1 MVSYPRILF
10 KSNSDELWTS
20 LKSSPELCSN
30 KVLMPGKWICFI
42 SLLWTFYIYLCI
54 LQFLY
59 SGSSNSKYNEF
70 LVLCSYLISF
80 TDSICYLFSVLS
92 ISLFPFISISI
103 SDLSCR
109 YLSMNIELVPPSTSF
124 SKSYSKNNSD
134 PTSNLRSSKILGQE
148 PERGTAHNLKPKS
161 LPTSYIQT

>member
-1 MVSYPRILF
+1 MSYPRILV
-10 KSNSDELWTS
+10 KSNSNELWTS

-70 LVLCSYLISF
+70 LVFCSYIISF

-92 ISLFPFISISI
+92 ISLFPFIKIGLKHILLTSQAPFWEMWYNLGIATILFFHQESQI
-103 SDLSCR
+103 PWQQSTSRTWFTVEILS
-109 YLSMNIELVPPSTSF
+109 IEL
-124 SKSYSKNNSD
+124 
-134 PTSNLRSSKILGQE
+134 
-148 PERGTAHNLKPKS
+148 
-161 LPTSYIQT
+161 

>member
-1 MVSYPRILF
+1 MSYPRILV
-10 KSNSDELWTS
+10 KSNSNELWTS

-70 LVLCSYLISF
+70 LVLCSYIISF

-92 ISLFPFISISI
+92 ISLFPFIKIGLKCISLTSQAPFWEMWRNLGVATI
-103 SDLSCR
+103 LFFHQELQILWQQLTSRTWFTVEILS
-109 YLSMNIELVPPSTSF
+109 IEL
-124 SKSYSKNNSD
+124 
-134 PTSNLRSSKILGQE
+134 
-148 PERGTAHNLKPKS
+148 
-161 LPTSYIQT
+161 